1 MELPEVTKMDNQ
13 SIRLFSPNGQDET
26 PAPKVTVSV
35 GDLVPLLIDAWETD
49 RTWLQDFQKD
59 EVAVSEDLYE
69 VLLAYHQIRRCD
81 AA

>member
-1 MELPEVTKMDNQ
+1 MDKDTV
-13 SIRLFSPNGQDET
+13 RLFAPGGNEIN

-35 GDLVPLLIDAWETD
+35 GDLVPLLIDAWQTD
-49 RTWLQDFQKD
+49 RTWLQDFRQD